1 MRPLPKFSYNVTR
14 DYPYKWFTP
23 VAIIGGIVLTALFSA
38 INFFSTAYN
47 MVSITTDNPQ
57 DYGAEIYKMWLYTR
71 LLTIKFRPTCDNAV
85 LSAESSLRTNHSRFD
100 YQLVDISNGDPTL
113 SYDNQALAQCYAS
126 RVMLDFST
134 WYDRSAAQINV
145 SSWGLHVTVDLQCQL
160 DPNQYEIEEF
170 ILRTHYDPFID
181 SRTSQ
186 TTLTWNLA
194 LSPASKWAEVLML
207 AFWKETITAMSS
219 QTQTSL
225 GSDDTMTR
233 HNLTHGYVQLDN
245 YSSKHRSKAMTDD
258 DYFDSMSCV
267 FIDATKSVKYTAS
280 ASTSGYSGTLNES
293 YVHSTAWPNIW
304 TPVDHLAKAV
314 LSAAYV
320 DLGQASAANNSMVSN
335 ADSLR
340 YWTANL
346 SRIVDRSSVNIG
358 IRIGDH
364 HVNITDYDTD
374 AALPMDDEYKMGTP
388 DWDQTSRAA
397 FLTTYTC
404 HVPQLKP
411 PFNIFVSILVA
422 DLVFLRTV
430 WSLYNFMVAYFL
442 KSRHPNANICDE
454 CLARKKEDDVEVVE
468 EKEDPVHYNKSH
480 GVDEHTI
487 ELDYLGPP
495 SPPTR
500 RDDQGSAQSLLIHRH
515 V

>member
-23 VAIIGGIVLTALFSA
+23 VAIIGGILLTALFSA

-134 WYDRSAAQINV
+134 WYDRSLLRSMSHLGACMSQSIFSV
-145 SSWGLHVTVDLQCQL
+145 SLT
-160 DPNQYEIEEF
+160 PTN
-170 ILRTHYDPFID
+170 

-219 QTQTSL
+219 QTQTSI

-267 FIDATKSVKYTAS
+267 FIDATKNVKYTAS
-280 ASTSGYSGTLNES
+280 ASTSGYSSTLNES

-304 TPVDHLAKAV
+304 APVDHLAKAV

-442 KSRHPNANICDE
+442 KSRHPDANICNE